1 MWTPY
6 SKFIRKTYIFI
17 VALHGF
23 YSRKISFTNAKCS
36 GVLPLQVR
44 LVANLSDTHPRIS
57 RKHPAE
63 QGMDVELLTDICESI
78 SRISSFASKESSQK
92 CFLLLK
98 VPLVANLCK
107 KPVASSRTHVSK
119 QDMSFQNLSEK
130 FFFFGC
136 TSPLLL

>member
-1 MWTPY
+1 MLN
-6 SKFIRKTYIFI
+6 
-17 VALHGF
+17 VQE
-23 YSRKISFTNAKCS
+23 
-36 GVLPLQVR
+36 VLPLQVR

-63 QGMDVELLTDICESI
+63 QGMDVELLTDIYESI
-78 SRISSFASKESSQK
+78 SCISSFASKESSQK

-119 QDMSFQNLSEK
+119 QDTNFQNLSEK
-130 FFFFGC
+130 TFFFWLHFS
-136 TSPLLL
+136 TFALEK